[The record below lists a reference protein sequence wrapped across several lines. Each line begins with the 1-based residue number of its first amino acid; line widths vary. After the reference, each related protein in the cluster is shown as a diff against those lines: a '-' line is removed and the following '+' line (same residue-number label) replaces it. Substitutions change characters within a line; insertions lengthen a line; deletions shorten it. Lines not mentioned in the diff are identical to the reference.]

1 MKRAFAW
8 FGRPSIA
15 ALRFMDNSWDYNEGQ
30 SEILMG
36 KALKDGYRQ
45 KVFLMTKID
54 GRTKEAAERQIET
67 CLERLQTDHIDLV
80 QHHEIIRFDD
90 PDRIF
95 AESGANEAMVAAQKA
110 GKIRYIGFTG
120 HKDPHIHLYMLKV
133 AAEHGFHFD
142 SVQMPLNVMD
152 AHFRSFGQM
161 VLPELVKQEIGVLGM
176 KSMGDGVILK
186 SKTVSPIECLHYA
199 LSLPT
204 SVVITGIDKPE
215 ILDQAFEA
223 VKTFQPM
230 NREQIAQLAG
240 QDEGSGDGGK
250 VRIVQDFVAL
260 RFDREASGL
269 AGRGCAGCT
278 ETSTAERIADRTEPK
293 SLSAAR
299 WTSFIIPLLVVL
311 SGHDLD
317 GSISPECSRG
327 IRSTAS
333 FPVSRSSALWP
344 PFSSQ
349 MQECFWRKGLQRHNW
364 KTVSRSTRLRASR
377 ATDRM
382 GRGRRS
388 RLPALNRRELFPTS
402 PGAIRRHPR
411 RIWLGRR

>member
-1 MKRAFAW
+1 MRRRDFFKNAALCGVATTLPAAFAQDKASTQENAMHQIPLAQSAGTRKGEMLYRTL
-8 FGRPSIA
+8 GRTGEQVSAIGMGGFHIAKHGLTDEESIRMVRSA
-15 ALRFMDNSWDYNEGQ
+15 VDRGITFLDNSWDYNEGQ

-36 KALKDGYRQ
+36 KALKDGYRN

-54 GRTKEAAERQIET
+54 GRTKEVAERQIET

-80 QHHEIIRFDD
+80 QHHEILRFDD

-95 AESGANEAMVAAQKA
+95 AESGANEAMVAAQKV

-133 AAEHGFHFD
+133 AMEHGFHFD

-230 NREQIAQLAG
+230 NREQIGQLLAKTKEVAMAG
-240 QDEGSGDGGK
+240 KYELFKTSSH
-250 VRIVQDFVAL
+250 
-260 RFDREASGL
+260 FD
-269 AGRGCAGCT
+269 
-278 ETSTAERIADRTEPK
+278 STAK
-293 SLSAAR
+293 
-299 WTSFIIPLLVVL
+299 
-311 SGHDLD
+311 
-317 GSISPECSRG
+317 
-327 IRSTAS
+327 
-333 FPVSRSSALWP
+333 
-344 PFSSQ
+344 
-349 MQECFWRKGLQRHNW
+349 
-364 KTVSRSTRLRASR
+364 
-377 ATDRM
+377 
-382 GRGRRS
+382 
-388 RLPALNRRELFPTS
+388 
-402 PGAIRRHPR
+402 HPD
-411 RIWLGRR
+411 WLGGDAPDVQKLAPPSA

>member
-1 MKRAFAW
+1 MKRRDFFKTAAICGIASTFPAVLAQDKATSQENAMHQIPLAQSAGTRKGDMLYRTL
-8 FGRPSIA
+8 GRTGEQISAIGMGGYHIA
-15 ALRFMDNSWDYNEGQ
+15 KHGLTDDESVRMIRSAVDRGITFLDNSWDYNEGQ
-30 SEILMG
+30 SEIVMG

-54 GRTKEAAERQIET
+54 GRTKEVAERQIET
-67 CLERLQTDHIDLV
+67 CLERLQTDRIDLV

-204 SVVITGIDKPE
+204 SVVITGIEKPE

-223 VKTFQPM
+223 VTTFQPM
-230 NREQIAQLAG
+230 NREQIAQLLSKTREVAMAG
-240 QDEGSGDGGK
+240 KYELFKTSSH
-250 VRIVQDFVAL
+250 
-260 RFDREASGL
+260 FD
-269 AGRGCAGCT
+269 
-278 ETSTAERIADRTEPK
+278 STAK
-293 SLSAAR
+293 
-299 WTSFIIPLLVVL
+299 
-311 SGHDLD
+311 
-317 GSISPECSRG
+317 
-327 IRSTAS
+327 
-333 FPVSRSSALWP
+333 
-344 PFSSQ
+344 
-349 MQECFWRKGLQRHNW
+349 
-364 KTVSRSTRLRASR
+364 
-377 ATDRM
+377 
-382 GRGRRS
+382 
-388 RLPALNRRELFPTS
+388 
-402 PGAIRRHPR
+402 HPD
-411 RIWLGRR
+411 WLGGDAPDVQKLAPPSA